1 MSEEYEIKTENFEGP
16 YDLFLFLIEN
26 KKMDFSKIVISTI
39 IDEYLKIIDNEKNQN
54 LKIQAQFLSMASEIL
69 EIKAYSI
76 LSQDKKEEKEKDL
89 EKRIVEYK
97 ILKDLSI
104 ELSMR
109 EVEYNIPYRIEGKK
123 VRVKESIEYSLEDIN
138 IDMIRS
144 IFEELFNNKEMKE
157 RIHIQV
163 IEEFSVEEAL
173 KEINN
178 NFIKDDSFSF
188 SRLFKGN
195 FSRIRIVSFFLA
207 ILDLYKNGEIDIYQ
221 ENNDFY
227 IRRDKDVK

>member
-26 KKMDFSKIVISTI
+26 KKMDFSKIVISII

-188 SRLFKGN
+188 SSLFKGN

>member
-1 MSEEYEIKTENFEGP
+1 
-16 YDLFLFLIEN
+16 
-26 KKMDFSKIVISTI
+26 
-39 IDEYLKIIDNEKNQN
+39 
-54 LKIQAQFLSMASEIL
+54 MASEIL

-76 LSQDKKEEKEKDL
+76 FSQDKKEKKEKDL

-138 IDMIRS
+138 VDMIRS
-144 IFEELFNNKEMKE
+144 IFKELFNNKEMKE

-163 IEEFSVEEAL
+163 IEEFSVEEA
-173 KEINN
+173 
-178 NFIKDDSFSF
+178 
-188 SRLFKGN
+188 
-195 FSRIRIVSFFLA
+195 
-207 ILDLYKNGEIDIYQ
+207 
-221 ENNDFY
+221 
-227 IRRDKDVK
+227 

>member
-138 IDMIRS
+138 VDMIRS
-144 IFEELFNNKEMKE
+144 IFKELFNNKEMKE

-188 SRLFKGN
+188 SSLFKGN
-195 FSRIRIVSFFLA
+195 C
-207 ILDLYKNGEIDIYQ
+207 
-221 ENNDFY
+221 
-227 IRRDKDVK
+227 